1 MAQWRTVS
9 LQGCPREVRGL
20 LAGEYYHDVD
30 MVNSLPNV
38 AKQLHKLG
46 MTSEARRGLR
56 HASAGVANAAVRR
69 AAEALWPP
77 ATLAVYYA
85 I

>member
-1 MAQWRTVS
+1 M
-9 LQGCPREVRGL
+9 RGL

-46 MTSEARRGLR
+46 MTSEANVRSCGACTSQRGSAVLER
-56 HASAGVANAAVRR
+56 STAGASVQRVS
-69 AAEALWPP
+69 
-77 ATLAVYYA
+77 
-85 I
+85 IKSIKSS

>member
-1 MAQWRTVS
+1 M
-9 LQGCPREVRGL
+9 RGL

-46 MTSEARRGLR
+46 MTSEANVRVLSQLCAERKKVFAELIDYYDLKDEPELDIIRGSLEDC
-56 HASAGVANAAVRR
+56 
-69 AAEALWPP
+69 EAPLE
-77 ATLAVYYA
+77 T
-85 I
+85 